1 VTKALPLVK
10 NRPARAGKKAKAK
23 GELCQWDRSSG
34 AVESSWSRP
43 REGRIKSPA
52 ECRVSSKLEKESSE
66 ERRREK
72 EGSNGGAPSAA
83 GWLVFADERLRS
95 VKEGGRGRAD
105 DDAPATGVCEA
116 SSGEGGADVLKDGL
130 VMVPVVKDWGKREL
144 VHVIV
149 LVRLAIVTALH
160 ELRVPSFSTGN
171 RQSSWLPFW
180 RAPNPPLRLASAH
193 CRHARPGRSM
203 RGSSSAILFSFA
215 SGPPTCSPP
224 TILSYAKPILYQRDI
239 RLPASCCDSSEL
251 CGWSVC
257 CPLKHFSCTSPYL

>member
-130 VMVPVVKDWGKREL
+130 VMVPVVKDWGKRGQ

-180 RAPNPPLRLASAH
+180 RAPNPPLRLASAGTPARDDR
-193 CRHARPGRSM
+193 CGDRLPPFFPRSRRVRRHALLLLSCRTQ
-203 RGSSSAILFSFA
+203 SSFSIRETIVFRLHAVTVQSCAVGQSA
-215 SGPPTCSPP
+215 
-224 TILSYAKPILYQRDI
+224 
-239 RLPASCCDSSEL
+239 
-251 CGWSVC
+251 V
-257 CPLKHFSCTSPYL
+257 H